1 MPIDPELLAIL
12 VCPESHQPLTP
23 AEPALLAKLN
33 GEIRAR
39 RLRNRGG
46 QVVEQEIR
54 EGLVRQDGRFLYVI
68 DDDIAIMLEDQS
80 IELG

>member
-12 VCPESHQPLTP
+12 VCPETRQPLTP

-33 GEIRAR
+33 VEIRAR

-46 QVVEQEIR
+46 QLVEKEIR
-54 EGLVRQDGRFLYVI
+54 EGLVRQDGRFLYLI
-68 DDDIAIMLEDQS
+68 DDEIAIMLEDQA
-80 IELG
+80 IELA